1 MEWEKIISNDGC
13 NQQGLNLQNIQMT
26 YTTQQQKSQQLNGK
40 MGRRPEETFLQ
51 RRYTD
56 GQQLHEKMLN
66 ITNY

>member
-51 RRYTD
+51 RRCTD
-56 GQQLHEKMLN
+56 GQQAHEKN
-66 ITNY
+66 VQHH